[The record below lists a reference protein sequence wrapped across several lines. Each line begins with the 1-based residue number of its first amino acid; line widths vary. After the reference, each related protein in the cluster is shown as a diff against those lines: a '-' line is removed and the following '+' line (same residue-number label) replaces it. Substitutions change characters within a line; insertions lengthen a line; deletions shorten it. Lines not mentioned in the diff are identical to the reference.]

1 MFGGHEYTVANMKFC
16 ATVDGTNQDVL
27 AMQEKANKQRAE
39 GFWTCP
45 TLLSEEKKF
54 NVFMRAGDKD
64 MLTNTGQSNAIN
76 SMAFLR
82 QWKNTG

>member
-54 NVFMRAGDKD
+54 NVFMRSFDEDIQKICGTKNPTTT
-64 MLTNTGQSNAIN
+64 MG
-76 SMAFLR
+76 FLR
-82 QWKNTG
+82 